1 MSQMIKTESIQFDKN
16 DIKLMFD
23 ALCYFDMDHD
33 GTGYYTDDL
42 NNSFQYLYHVLNQHN
57 DD

>member
-1 MSQMIKTESIQFDKN
+1 MSQTTIQFDKN

-33 GTGYYTDDL
+33 GTDYYTDDL
-42 NNSFQYLYHVLNQHN
+42 NNSFHYLYHVLNQHFQN